1 MPDYPKEWDDY
12 QYQDHLPTR
21 TVGGGSQERS
31 FTGIFNCWAEGQK
44 FCWFCRI
51 VQLMPCKGF
60 MVSCFFWLPV
70 LRKFVG
76 RHNQLTV
83 EIFDTPDRWSY
94 GSLHRAVATLNWWG
108 GRDFV
113 VPRASKCIKH
123 VIYLGRCFEGFC
135 WWNLLMI
142 LCNEKNVSS
151 FYRDKCFCLNLIQT
165 QLVTL
170 YKWDMQGTYHVHNMF
185 EHVYSNS
192 MHNNCRCFKLR
203 KGTVS
208 LPGRDRGTGHR
219 SGWRW
224 RCCNHHNPMM
234 PPGNTERSC
243 TTKTARRPQGKDGTN
258 TWQHR
263 PPVGK
268 DGGERWGVTEELCI
282 YSFWHADANLDL
294 DVLPS
299 LTARKAKK
307 KSPEFGCL
315 PSEDEQWNGQKH
327 SSPMVQR
334 SDYPPHSPQ
343 MAYGMATRWSNSRSE
358 YPALNIQPFQRAL
371 MWIHKYKSSYHDNE
385 GTSTSEDLLIY
396 SYIHTQVN
404 FECLL
409 QSKPVDS
416 VVQSSSQLDFAGKS
430 RTTTME
436 WQRENDL
443 DHSHGSQLTRP
454 ANESFSFSRRC
465 NWYSSLWLT
474 IIQ

>member
-1 MPDYPKEWDDY
+1 MFVHSIETNVSVWIWSRHSWLLSINEICKVHTMFITCSNMYT
-12 QYQDHLPTR
+12 LTR
-21 TVGGGSQERS
+21 CTIIVDALNSEKAPFHS
-31 FTGIFNCWAEGQK
+31 PVETEGQA
-44 FCWFCRI
+44 I
-51 VQLMPCKGF
+51 VRGEGEDVATITIPWCLQVILKDHALQK
-60 MVSCFFWLPV
+60 LPV
-70 LRKFVG
+70 ARKEKMEQTHDSTG
-76 RHNQLTV
+76 RQL
-83 EIFDTPDRWSY
+83 
-94 GSLHRAVATLNWWG
+94 
-108 GRDFV
+108 
-113 VPRASKCIKH
+113 
-123 VIYLGRCFEGFC
+123 
-135 WWNLLMI
+135 
-142 LCNEKNVSS
+142 
-151 FYRDKCFCLNLIQT
+151 
-165 QLVTL
+165 
-170 YKWDMQGTYHVHNMF
+170 
-185 EHVYSNS
+185 
-192 MHNNCRCFKLR
+192 
-203 KGTVS
+203 
-208 LPGRDRGTGHR
+208 
-219 SGWRW
+219 
-224 RCCNHHNPMM
+224 
-234 PPGNTERSC
+234 
-243 TTKTARRPQGKDGTN
+243 
-258 TWQHR
+258 
-263 PPVGK
+263 GK